1 MLPITAREWFLY
13 HLFNDE
19 DFVAIRAEW
28 RHEVDQIDSGE
39 PGKDGLFYLEQE
51 TLTERYVELLCEQ
64 FGINVST
71 ARDGLR
77 YTKWN
82 RTLNRNRIPTAKVE
96 GNFITIRVG
105 VDTRMEDVKELWSL
119 RVEYLQ
125 RQLPGFTSHRSSQ
138 VAQPLL
144 AYIVYKQLRQGR
156 KMVDIHKAYIDGTLD
171 DRIPPKHSQSIE
183 DFRKDYKAAVQGLLE
198 SS

>member
-1 MLPITAREWFLY
+1 MSPITAREWFLY

-19 DFVAIRAEW
+19 EFAAIRAKW

-39 PGKDGLFYLEQE
+39 PGKDGLLYLEQE
-51 TLTERYVELLCEQ
+51 TLTERYVELLREQ
-64 FGINVST
+64 FGISENV

-82 RTLNRNRIPTAKVE
+82 RTLNRNRVPLAKIE
-96 GNFITIRVG
+96 GGFITIRVG
-105 VDTRMEDVKELWSL
+105 VDTRMEDVKELWNL

-144 AYIVYKQLRQGR
+144 AYIVYKQLKQGR
-156 KMVDIHKAYIDGTLD
+156 KMVDVHKAYIDGTLD
-171 DRIPPKHSQSIE
+171 YRIPPKQSQPIE